1 MDKNSVLSRVSPP
14 GPPWHNMLEAIR
26 SSPPIYL
33 LQLAK
38 KYGDIVKFQGAF
50 PVYSISSPES
60 VREILTKAWPEF
72 TRDTIDYK
80 VISTVFGK
88 GLVTNEGESWAR
100 QRRLMQPVFGSKSVN
115 GFDTIINSV
124 TQNIVD
130 DWKSN
135 GNTNIWLDREM
146 SRITFQIVSR
156 TLFGA
161 DIDEVADEMIDILML
176 LNIHPLRLDALL
188 RLFPYI
194 PAPSNGRFKA
204 ANKRLDEIVY
214 SLIKTHEESTNE
226 SDDIVDRLLKAVDPE
241 TGEGMDKKQ
250 IRDEVVT
257 LMLAG
262 HETSSTG
269 LTWTFF
275 LLSQHP
281 KIEKKL
287 LEELENV
294 LQGRTP
300 KSGDLTQLPYLKQV
314 VQESMRL
321 YPPVWGIARRST
333 NENNF
338 RGYTVPANSYI
349 AITPYVLHRHPEHW
363 VNPEIFDP
371 DRFTPGESKS
381 RHPYAYLPFGAG
393 PRACI
398 GAGMAMLEMQLII
411 AQILPLFK
419 LTPTKGHPIE
429 MEAAVT
435 LKPRFGMKVNLTR
448 R

>member
-1 MDKNSVLSRVSPP
+1 MTANPESISISPP
-14 GPPWHNMLEAIR
+14 GPPWHNMWEAIR
-26 SSPPIYL
+26 SSPHTYML
-33 LQLAK
+33 KLAE

-50 PVYSISSPES
+50 PVYGISDPES
-60 VREILTKAWPEF
+60 VRQILTRAWPDF
-72 TRDTIDYK
+72 TKETIDYR
-80 VISTVFGK
+80 VIATVFGN
-88 GLVTNEGESWAR
+88 GLVTNDGESWAQ
-100 QRRLMQPVFGSKSVN
+100 QRKLMQPVFSSKSIN
-115 GFDTIINSV
+115 GFDSIITDVTDNVLNNWMQCENSE
-124 TQNIVD
+124 
-130 DWKSN
+130 
-135 GNTNIWLDREM
+135 IWLDREM

-161 DIDEVADEMIDILML
+161 DIDEISDEMIDILML

-188 RLFPYI
+188 RLFPHI
-194 PAPSNGRFKA
+194 PAPSNRRFKA
-204 ANKRLDEIVY
+204 ANRRLDEIVY
-214 SLIKTHEESTNE
+214 GLIKSHRESTND
-226 SDDIVDRLLKAVDPE
+226 SDDIVDRLLKAVNPE
-241 TGEGMDKKQ
+241 TGAGMDEKQ

-269 LTWTFF
+269 LTWTFY
-275 LLSQHP
+275 LLSKHP
-281 KIEKKL
+281 EIEKRL
-287 LEELENV
+287 LEEIRTV

-300 KSGDLTQLPYLKQV
+300 NSSDLSQLPYLKQV

-321 YPPVWGIARRST
+321 YPPVWGIARRSKSL
-333 NENNF
+333 NNF
-338 RGYTVPANSYI
+338 QGYTVPPNSYI
-349 AITPYVLHRHPEHW
+349 AITPYVLHRNPEHW
-363 VNPEIFDP
+363 VNPNLFDP
-371 DRFTPGESKS
+371 DRFSPGKSKS

-419 LTPTKGHPIE
+419 LTPTKDHPVE

-435 LKPRFGMKVNLTR
+435 LKPRFGMKVKLSR